1 VCFAFAVRLI
11 YEDTPMEVNSTSVKG
26 SCVCDG
32 RLRLR
37 SSIETRGISRQSVR
51 VVSSPDVASYV
62 RSSWLRT
69 TVGSSLCEPSDG
81 SSLLDILS
89 ARLPVQTYYS
99 IHRRTKFRI

>member
-11 YEDTPMEVNSTSVKG
+11 YEDTPMEVNSTSKCQG
-26 SCVCDG
+26 FLCDG

-37 SSIETRGISRQSVR
+37 SSIETRGIERQSVR

-62 RSSWLRT
+62 RSWLRT

-99 IHRRTKFRI
+99 IP